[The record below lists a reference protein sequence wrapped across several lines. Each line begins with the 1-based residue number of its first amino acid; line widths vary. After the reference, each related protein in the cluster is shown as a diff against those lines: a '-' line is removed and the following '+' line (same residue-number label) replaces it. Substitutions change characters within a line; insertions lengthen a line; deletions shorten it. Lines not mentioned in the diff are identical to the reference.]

1 MSTYNYHDG
10 RPRVV
15 SMYDRILV
23 PTDGS
28 KGTTRSLEHA
38 AAIARDN
45 DATVHALYVVDQR
58 LYRAASRDTKDEVI
72 ASLEEE
78 GEYALDDAV
87 TRLEENGVDVVTARR
102 EGIPYKSILSYAD
115 EEDLDLLV
123 MGTHGRTG
131 RDRMA
136 TLGSVTERVVKN
148 ADIPVLVVDI
158 GEE

>member
-1 MSTYNYHDG
+1 
-10 RPRVV
+10 
-15 SMYDRILV
+15 MYDQILV

-28 KGTTRSLEHA
+28 KGTAKSLEHA
-38 AAIARDN
+38 AEIARDN

-58 LYRAASRDTKDEVI
+58 LYRAASKDTKDEVI

-78 GEYALDDAV
+78 GEHALDDAV
-87 TRLEENGVDVVTARR
+87 ARLEDEGVEVATARR
-102 EGIPYKSILSYAD
+102 EGVPYKSILAYAD
-115 EEDLDLLV
+115 EEGVDMIV

-148 ADIPVLVVDI
+148 ADVPVLVVDI
-158 GEE
+158 DGE

>member
-1 MSTYNYHDG
+1 MTTGAEASVT
-10 RPRVV
+10 
-15 SMYDRILV
+15 MYDRILV

-45 DATVHALYVVDQR
+45 DATVHVLYVVDQR

-78 GEYALDDAV
+78 GDHALDDAV
-87 TRLEENGVDVVTARR
+87 TRLEENGADVATVRR
-102 EGIPYKSILSYAD
+102 EGIPYKSILSYTEA
-115 EEDLDLLV
+115 EDIDLVV

-131 RDRMA
+131 RDRIA

-148 ADIPVLVVDI
+148 ADVPVLVVDI
-158 GEE
+158 AEE